1 MRLRVPFAL
10 VCVTLS
16 ALSVFARG
24 PIITSVTINR
34 EGISPNGDGVAD
46 SVIMSYTL
54 ADTATVHVLAFEDDS
69 VTVVDSVLAAGA
81 QLPGAHQASWR
92 GTYSNGSPVPDD
104 NYVLYLRASNAQTSD
119 SSYHAVVVD
128 RVRPQ
133 VVVTEFPDPFAPGA
147 PDAPSKLTV
156 EFDVFDPYPST
167 EVDVRVEIYR
177 PTAGPP
183 IAILADTSVAPGG
196 SHTEIWNGGNLSAE
210 GAYSVRVLATDRGSN
225 DHDVRSSFD
234 VDLFPPD
241 LEITSPVPGLS
252 FRVIPDSLFGW
263 AFDRMSSVDS
273 LFVRYSGGAASFKPI
288 QSTVVRMDTAFFAVQ
303 LTDSIVETRE
313 YSLGFRAVDPW
324 GRETI
329 TLFTIA
335 WDTLRPPAPEL
346 NQPPSPT
353 RNPAFVLDGSV
364 SNDIEVMRIFRNG
377 ALLDTIF
384 PNLLV
389 SPEFPYPMTLLS
401 GENRIYAVGVDGA
414 GNASVPSNELAI
426 VLDSSPGLVIT
437 QPFGPGDSFV
447 LNVAQAVSSATLRI
461 YDLGGKLVRTLDATS
476 PGTSL
481 LIRWNG
487 KNGDNEPVKK
497 GPFVAVAQIQYQSGG
512 SEVFR
517 EAFLFE
523 R

>member
-10 VCVTLS
+10 ACATLS

-24 PIITSVTINR
+24 PIISTVMIAPIR
-34 EGISPNGDGVAD
+34 ISPNGDAVTD
-46 SVIMSYTL
+46 SMTITYTL
-54 ADTATVHVLAFEDDS
+54 TDTSAVYVLVLESDS
-69 VTVVDSVLAAGA
+69 ATVVDSLLVAAG
-81 QLPGAHQASWR
+81 QLPGVAHKASWR
-92 GTYSNGSPVPDD
+92 GAYQGGATAPDD
-104 NYVLYLRASNAQTSD
+104 SYLVYLHATSTQPQISD
-119 SSYHAVVVD
+119 SSYHVVFVD

-133 VVVTEFPDPFAPGA
+133 VVVTDLFPSVYAPGTT
-147 PDAPSKLTV
+147 PSMLTV
-156 EFDVFDPYPST
+156 QFDVFDPHPSD
-167 EVDVRVEIYR
+167 EVVVQVAIYN
-177 PTAGPP
+177 PSGGK
-183 IAILADTSVAPGG
+183 IATPGADTLVPSVG
-196 SHTEIWNGGNLSAE
+196 SYMETWDGTSTQE
-210 GAYSVRVLATDRGSN
+210 GTYQVGVIATDKASN
-225 DHDVRSSFD
+225 RQEVRSSFKI
-234 VDLFPPD
+234 DLFPPD
-241 LEITSPVPGLS
+241 LEFTSPVSGLS

-329 TLFTIA
+329 SLFTIA

-346 NQPPSPT
+346 SQPPSPT

-401 GENRIYAVGVDGA
+401 GENRIYAIGVDGA
-414 GNASVPSNELAI
+414 GNASVRSNELVI
-426 VLDSSPGLVIT
+426 VLDSSPGLVIA

-447 LNVAQAVSSATLRI
+447 LNVAQTVSSATLRV
-461 YDLGGKLVRTLDATS
+461 YDLGGKLVRTLATTS

-481 LIRWNG
+481 LIPWNG
-487 KNGDNEPVKK
+487 RNGDNEPVKK
-497 GPFVAVAQIQYQSGG
+497 GPFVAVAQIQYQSG
-512 SEVFR
+512 
-517 EAFLFE
+517 
-523 R
+523 